1 MQVDGLLEK
10 ATEWFA
16 QSAASWPDD
25 EPDLDLE
32 RYFETEASH
41 KLLVY
46 SDVDALIG
54 TLFRVA
60 KGPGGRYVEPRQ
72 STKKSPKG
80 TRYGSALDLG
90 ELSSPVRTWAEV
102 LVKAGDSGHYA
113 DTLVKRLRYAVILL
127 KYQRG
132 LHTGVMAL
140 IARHVDGE
148 VHLSSIE
155 SSSDSDETIRLR
167 AGYDADD
174 LARFTVAVV
183 GVGAIGSVVADLL
196 SRTGI
201 GKLLLLD
208 GERMRPGNYIR
219 HLISVGCVGQ
229 RKAEAVAKHIQ
240 TTDYSPSAGVYALN
254 VNLRTPEQVAEIF
267 DKADLVVDAAGDST
281 TTELLIGAAESLQ
294 KGLLVTYL
302 QRDGDIARLERY
314 PMLESE
320 DQEPP
325 VPPQTDQRE
334 LLRESGCGDPVSPA
348 SPSSVWV
355 SAGLASLAAADLLLG
370 RGMPPA
376 LTHVLRPQPEQTYRH
391 RSVRP

>member
-174 LARFTVAVV
+174 LVRFTVVIV
-183 GVGAIGSVVADLL
+183 GMGAIGSALADQL
-196 SRTGI
+196 SRSGVGNLRLI
-201 GKLLLLD
+201 DAQRL
-208 GERMRPGNYIR
+208 RPGNTIR
-219 HLISVGCVGQ
+219 HLVGQ
-229 RKAEAVAKHIQ
+229 EAVGRHKAAAVAAHIQ
-240 TTDYSPSAGVYALN
+240 TGGHAP
-254 VNLRTPEQVAEIF
+254 LRGIETINCSIRSLEQAAQVFES
-267 DKADLVVDAAGDST
+267 ADLVVDATGHPT
-281 TTELLIGAAESLQ
+281 TTSLLASAAEALRQ
-294 KGLLVTYL
+294 RLLVVYL
-302 QRDGDIARLERY
+302 QRDGDIGRVERF
-314 PMLESE
+314 PRMSDENPS
-320 DQEPP
+320 PP
-325 VPPQTDQRE
+325 VLRGPQRGRV
-334 LLRESGCGDPVSPA
+334 LRESGCGDPVSPA
-348 SPSSVWV
+348 SPSAALIV
-355 SAGLASLAAADLLLG
+355 AGLGSLAAADLLLD
-370 RGMPPA
+370 RPVPPSM
-376 LTHVLRPQPEQTYRH
+376 THVLRPQLDEPYQ
-391 RSVRP
+391 VRTVLQ